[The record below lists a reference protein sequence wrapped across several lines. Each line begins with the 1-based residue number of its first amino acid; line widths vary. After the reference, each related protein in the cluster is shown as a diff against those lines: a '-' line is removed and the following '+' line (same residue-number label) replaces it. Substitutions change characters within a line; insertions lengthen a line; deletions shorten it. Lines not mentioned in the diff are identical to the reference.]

1 MNYKNKVT
9 AILTKIL
16 TKDLV
21 KNHSFGSEKLTK
33 NSDPDKYR
41 FISQGLRFN
50 SSFEFSFKD
59 RMMRKNFITFGTSV
73 NLSKIFI
80 IKITMS

>member
-1 MNYKNKVT
+1 MNYKKKVT
-9 AILTKIL
+9 AILTKRL

-21 KNHSFGSEKLTK
+21 KNHSFGSEKLTQ

-41 FISQGLRFN
+41 CIAQDLRFD
-50 SSFEFSFKD
+50 SSLEFSFKD

-80 IKITMS
+80 IKIAMS